1 MGMMEQQSGDIGE
14 AARLWVIRVH
24 DASFADWDRLTEWL
38 ERDPAH
44 LHAYEAALDT
54 DAWAA
59 DLFAASPPVAVMT
72 APAPAPRRGRWFAGG
87 AVAAAMVAVIG
98 GWSMLRQGAPV
109 QQIAT
114 AAGEHRTFA
123 LADGSR
129 VMLNSDTR
137 ISFDPATPRQI
148 DLVRG
153 EALFDVRH
161 DANHPFVVVADGT
174 RLVDVGTVFNV
185 VRDGGALDVAV
196 ASGAVDYESGP
207 RRLRLNQGEALSRPD
222 QDSSPVLRKT
232 SQQGVGSWQTGLLQY
247 DDAPLDQVARDL
259 GRNIGR
265 VVRAA
270 GGSARMRFTG
280 TLVLQGPPGQVFARA
295 GPLLGVRF
303 VEKGD
308 SWTMI
313 PADAPRR

>member
-1 MGMMEQQSGDIGE
+1 MMEQQSGDIGE

-24 DASFADWDRLTEWL
+24 DASFVDWDRLTEWL
-38 ERDPAH
+38 ESDPAH
-44 LHAYEAALDT
+44 LPAYEAALDT
-54 DAWAA
+54 DVWAA
-59 DLFAASPPVAVMT
+59 DIFAASPPVAVMT
-72 APAPAPRRGRWFAGG
+72 APAPALRRGRWFAGG
-87 AVAAAMVAVIG
+87 AVAAAMLAVIG

-109 QQIAT
+109 QQVAT

-196 ASGAVDYESGP
+196 ASGAVDYESGS

-222 QDSSPVLRKT
+222 KDASPVLRKT

-259 GRNIGR
+259 GRNLGR
-265 VVRAA
+265 PVRVANGAA
-270 GGSARMRFTG
+270 RLRFTG
-280 TLVLQGPPGQVFARA
+280 TIVLRGAPDEVLARA
-295 GPLLGVRF
+295 GPLLGVQF
-303 VEKGD
+303 ASNGEG
-308 SWTMI
+308 WTMS
-313 PADAPRR
+313 PTHGPLH

>member
-1 MGMMEQQSGDIGE
+1 MMEHQSDDIGE

-38 ERDPAH
+38 ESDPAH
-44 LHAYEAALDT
+44 LPAYEAAQDA

-59 DLFAASPPVAVMT
+59 DIFAASPPVAAMT

-87 AVAAAMVAVIG
+87 AVAAAILATIG
-98 GWSMLRQGAPV
+98 GWSMLHRDATV
-109 QQIAT
+109 QEIAT
-114 AAGEHRTFA
+114 AAGEHRTIA

-129 VMLNSDTR
+129 VFLNGDTR

-153 EALFDVRH
+153 EALFEVRH
-161 DANHPFVVVADGT
+161 DASHPFVVVADGT

-185 VRDGGALDVAV
+185 VRDGGAIEVAV
-196 ASGAVDYESGP
+196 ANGAVDYEAGP
-207 RRLRLNQGEALSRPD
+207 QRIRLNQGEALSRPD
-222 QDSSPVLRKT
+222 RDASPVLRKT
-232 SQQGVGSWQTGLLQY
+232 SEQGVGSWQTGLLQY
-247 DDAPLDQVARDL
+247 DDAPLDQVGRDL
-259 GRNIGR
+259 ARNIGR
-265 VVRAA
+265 PVRSA

-280 TLVLQGPPGQVFARA
+280 TLVLQGSPKQVFARA

-303 VEKGD
+303 VEEGD